1 MTHLDPDTLYSR
13 IFNSS
18 VVAIGLTDLEGRYQ
32 LVNPAWSNMLGY
44 SAEEAE
50 KLTIHDVTPEDD
62 RTSSSL
68 NYDKLISGGT
78 SSLRVKRRYLCKNGD
93 IIWADLHV
101 SAISDVDGRILGV
114 LGMFVNIDPLIAA
127 ETNLN
132 HMNSELSK
140 ANLDLQSAIEKL
152 SRLARKDELTG
163 LYNRRELEERLA
175 NELQRSQR
183 SKRGFAVA
191 IADLDD
197 FKKVNDTYGHDAGDE
212 VLKALAE
219 VLIGGIRVTDT
230 VGRWGGEEF
239 LFVLP
244 ETSQEGARV
253 VLDRIRKRVS
263 TINLR
268 YRDVVIPIT
277 ISIGMS
283 YCERKCERDSILKE
297 ADLALY
303 EAKHAGKNRVL
314 CYMRE

>member
-1 MTHLDPDTLYSR
+1 M
-13 IFNSS
+13 
-18 VVAIGLTDLEGRYQ
+18 
-32 LVNPAWSNMLGY
+32 
-44 SAEEAE
+44 
-50 KLTIHDVTPEDD
+50 
-62 RTSSSL
+62 
-68 NYDKLISGGT
+68 
-78 SSLRVKRRYLCKNGD
+78 SLR
-93 IIWADLHV
+93 A
-101 SAISDVDGRILGV
+101 
-114 LGMFVNIDPLIAA
+114 
-127 ETNLN
+127 
-132 HMNSELSK
+132 
-140 ANLDLQSAIEKL
+140 LQPPG
-152 SRLARKDELTG
+152 TG
-163 LYNRRELEERLA
+163 STAA
-175 NELQRSQR
+175 NELQRSHAVNAVCRRHRR
-183 SKRGFAVA
+183 SGR
-191 IADLDD
+191 

-283 YCERKCERDSILKE
+283 YCESKCERDSILKE

-314 CYMRE
+314 FT